1 MGAMS
6 NATGTVADNDGG
18 ETHELSAEPD
28 LINRLEPLECDEIVT
43 APSSRTTIAPP
54 CSAGMR

>member
-1 MGAMS
+1 MS

-18 ETHELSAEPD
+18 ETRELSAEPD